1 MTRHSTD
8 CAFLETDDI
17 IRVVVWHYV
26 DGLTWKDIARI
37 LGLPRDKAH
46 YVTRTLGLTRVYPG
60 ARRANCWP
68 IGRWAAEDM
77 TRRLVEMRAKG
88 MSPGKIG
95 KALGVSK
102 GAVCGKMWRMRN
114 SEHLEK
120 GISV

>member
-1 MTRHSTD
+1 
-8 CAFLETDDI
+8 
-17 IRVVVWHYV
+17 
-26 DGLTWKDIARI
+26 
-37 LGLPRDKAH
+37 
-46 YVTRTLGLTRVYPG
+46 
-60 ARRANCWP
+60 
-68 IGRWAAEDM
+68 M